1 MNYIDKMNSINN
13 CATGLCE
20 CPEHKVN
27 TLMWIIPIVVGVYL
41 LNKVYSKYNSY

>member
-1 MNYIDKMNSINN
+1 MNYIDKMNSLNN

-27 TLMWIIPIVVGVYL
+27 TLMWIIPIAVGAYL
-41 LNKVYSKYNSY
+41 LNKVYSKNNSY

>member
-1 MNYIDKMNSINN
+1 MNYIDKMNNISN

-27 TLMWIIPIVVGVYL
+27 TLVWIVPIILGIYL
-41 LNKVYSKYNSY
+41 LNKVYNKCTNY